1 MTSKRQTPSPDPERI
16 LELFMEINA
25 LTKIKRAGWILAG
38 VSDPETVADHCFETA
53 MFAYI
58 LSKYLNQEVDL
69 KKVLLM
75 ALFHEIGEVRL
86 TDLPRRSAKYL
97 KGVKKP
103 AEHRAMLDVLNGF
116 ADDIPALIE
125 EMEQKESIEA
135 RLCEAAEELQIIFK
149 ALVYAK
155 ENRGD
160 TSEYR
165 QDVSQYDSLGIP
177 IAQDIAELI
186 RDKLDE

>member
-97 KGVKKP
+97 KGAKKP